1 MNRQAFA
8 KSAFS
13 IMMIHELDAGHQN
26 SPKRKIWVIR
36 QNLDPTVYQ
45 LGNNIYNTILIEK
58 NLWYPS

>member
-13 IMMIHELDAGHQN
+13 IMMILELDAGHQN
-26 SPKRKIWVIR
+26 SPKCKIWVIR
-36 QNLDPTVYQ
+36 QNLDPMVYQ
-45 LGNNIYNTILIEK
+45 LGNNYNTILIEK